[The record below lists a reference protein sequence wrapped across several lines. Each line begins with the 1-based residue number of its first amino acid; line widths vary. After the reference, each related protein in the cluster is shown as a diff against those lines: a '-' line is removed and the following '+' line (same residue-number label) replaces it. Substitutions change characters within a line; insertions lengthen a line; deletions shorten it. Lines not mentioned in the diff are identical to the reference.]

1 MVFRLLHTWL
11 LVVLFSLSA
20 ISNVAGQPGVDYW
33 VIGNTVGVE
42 QLSAKQV
49 ENVFTGTLTLWK
61 NGNSVTVV
69 MHDSK
74 SDECQKT
81 ADLFFK
87 GSVMALQKFWLSIVF
102 QGRSSPPVFL
112 KTHDEIVSYVQQNE
126 GAIAIVYQR
135 DNIEGL
141 EIGFQ

>member
-1 MVFRLLHTWL
+1 MVFRLLHTCL
-11 LVVLFSLSA
+11 LVVLFNLSA
-20 ISNVAGQPGVDYW
+20 LNTAGQPRVDYW
-33 VIGNTVGVE
+33 VIGNTIGTE
-42 QLSAKQV
+42 QLSVKQV
-49 ENVFTGTLTLWK
+49 ENIFTGMLTLWK
-61 NGNSVTVV
+61 NGTSVTVV

-74 SDECQKT
+74 SDECQST
-81 ADLFFK
+81 ADMFFN

-135 DNIEGL
+135 DNIAGL
-141 EIGFQ
+141 EIDFQ